1 MYKLLFIITALFVI
15 MFSVT
20 KCNEGFADTVAST
33 PEVTSSIPITSDNVA
48 DYIYKIYKADVKAIQ
63 NLADIAMKLQA
74 GGVTVPGNMMIQ
86 NTLSVTN
93 DTTLSGKLN
102 VSGASALGGALGVT
116 GATTLS
122 STLGVTGDTNIGGN
136 LNVTGGTTVKG
147 NITTNSDITFIQNNN
162 GQDNGSYVIFNNE
175 PNTRGRGANINTRG
189 LYMYAYGTSGNWGK
203 GQTDH
208 DFVISVQPTLVNI
221 GNNLNIG
228 GTLTVKGKNLADLLI
243 KKIYYV
249 KWLANTEVNQSYVVC
264 TMIQEDRINSSFAQ
278 EDGSNIAGID
288 TSGSGREQGVI
299 LKKGAYK
306 YTINSITNNS
316 NDVPKYILEQRRL
329 SNNESMATHTFGYAP
344 RWGGN
349 ANPGHIYTNENAAW
363 NQTQTALASM
373 YGYIQIQDDA
383 RVFCYP
389 GNQYYASGTNCS
401 INFEWLWALN

>member
-1 MYKLLFIITALFVI
+1 MYKLLFIIIALFVI
-15 MFSVT
+15 MFSVSQ
-20 KCNEGFADTVAST
+20 CNEGFTNTVAST
-33 PEVTSSIPITSDNVA
+33 PEVTTSIPITSDNVA

-102 VSGASALGGALGVT
+102 VSGASALGGVLGVT

-228 GTLTVKGKNLADLLI
+228 GTLTVNSGVTIKGGVNIDGTTIASLINRIDNLENRCGNLENRCGNLE
-243 KKIYYV
+243 
-249 KWLANTEVNQSYVVC
+249 NRC
-264 TMIQEDRINSSFAQ
+264 
-278 EDGSNIAGID
+278 
-288 TSGSGREQGVI
+288 
-299 LKKGAYK
+299 GA
-306 YTINSITNNS
+306 
-316 NDVPKYILEQRRL
+316 LENRCGALENRCGNLEATRL
-329 SNNESMATHTFGYAP
+329 SNGDAIQLWSPDQNDYVHIGENWRLRVHNAENYGQTFNLRRP
-344 RWGGN
+344 
-349 ANPGHIYTNENAAW
+349 
-363 NQTQTALASM
+363 
-373 YGYIQIQDDA
+373 
-383 RVFCYP
+383 
-389 GNQYYASGTNCS
+389 
-401 INFEWLWALN
+401 